1 MAKIVSG
8 EKYWAQLTSE
18 EIIEKAKLKADRIMR
33 DAEAESKVEREKAF
47 KEGVEEA
54 KSQNVEQIIN
64 TSAAVVEYLSSLEG
78 KVVDLVC
85 SSLRKILGE
94 MDKSEL
100 ASKVVSNALGIM
112 RNQKQVTLRV
122 NAQDLPRVK
131 DNLHKI
137 MAAYPAM
144 SFLDLVE
151 DPRLSE
157 GGCILES
164 EMGVVDASLNKQ
176 LEAIESAMQ
185 KSFGSKSQ

>member
-1 MAKIVSG
+1 MARIVSG
-8 EKYWAQLTSE
+8 ERYWAQMTAQ
-18 EIIEKAKLKADRIMR
+18 EIIDR
-33 DAEAESKVEREKAF
+33 AESRADEIVNDAKAQAKIEKEKAF
-47 KEGVEEA
+47 QEGVEEA
-54 KSQNVEQIIN
+54 KIQNAEQIIK
-64 TSAAVVEYLSSLEG
+64 TSGAVVDYLSSLEG

-94 MDKSEL
+94 VDKTEL
-100 ASKVVSNALGIM
+100 ASKVVSNALNIM

-122 NAQDLPRVK
+122 NSEDLLRVRRQL
-131 DNLHKI
+131 NEI
-137 MAAYPAM
+137 MAAYPSM

-176 LEAIESAMQ
+176 LETLESAMQ
-185 KSFGSKSQ
+185 KSFG